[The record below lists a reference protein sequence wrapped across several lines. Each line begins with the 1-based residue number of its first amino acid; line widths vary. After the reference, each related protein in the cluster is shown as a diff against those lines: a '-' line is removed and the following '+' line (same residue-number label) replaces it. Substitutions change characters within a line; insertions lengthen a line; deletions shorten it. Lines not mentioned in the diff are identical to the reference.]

1 MKVRAVVNC
10 ALRDG
15 GMASLSR
22 FETLALPHMAAAYN
36 LAFFIVR
43 SKEDAEDVVQD
54 AYLRAFRAF
63 DDLRGEDIR
72 PWLLTIVRHAAYAMA
87 KARRRSNLIP
97 LDVNAAEPDGT
108 AWSRDI
114 AAEEPTAEQVM
125 VSAGERALVHAALAD
140 LPVAYREVVTLREI
154 EGLGYR
160 EIAEITG
167 TVVGTVMS
175 RLARGRK
182 ELRARLERLL
192 DRNGTDDR

>member
-1 MKVRAVVNC
+1 MV
-10 ALRDG
+10 
-15 GMASLSR
+15 SLSR
-22 FETLALPHMAAAYN
+22 FERLALPHMAAAYN
-36 LAFFIVR
+36 LAYFIVR

-63 DDLRGEDIR
+63 DDLRGDDIR
-72 PWLLTIVRHAAYAMA
+72 PWLLTIVRHAAYAMV

-97 LDVNAAEPDGT
+97 LDVGAAEPDGA

-114 AAEEPTAEQVM
+114 ATEEPTAEQAM

-154 EGLGYR
+154 EGLSYR